1 MKNSFNIGEEYNYK
15 DSYNKMNK
23 NALNT
28 FPSKY
33 TYLLSVRNSKN
44 KLNRKIYKQFSYKLF
59 EYNQKLRQNSVK
71 NLQLQIDQFKIKY
84 SNANDNLNKNKL
96 TPISIGHYLNS
107 KNIKKKTPNDNIP
120 LLTKCF
126 SFRNKTLNNNSHHH
140 KLIIKNS
147 STRNQYNHLDIG
159 LVPLKTKKE
168 ITKSKSNIKNYCLSD
183 EDFKVDNN
191 NLKYKQYNKQKFKK
205 DKNINFNNIA
215 NKYNN
220 NNTEDNYSD
229 CESIKGLI
237 IEIKQKI
244 SENRYKVNK
253 TFNDFDKQ
261 ILQDQY
267 LIERFYEM
275 KKNSPNKNNKNSY
288 FRKKYKKD

>member
-1 MKNSFNIGEEYNYK
+1 MAEEYK
-15 DSYNKMNK
+15 DRLLNNKMNINK
-23 NALNT
+23 NSLKT
-28 FPSKY
+28 IPSKH
-33 TYLLSVRNSKN
+33 TYLLSVRNNKN

-71 NLQLQIDQFKIKY
+71 NLQFQINQFKIEY
-84 SNANDNLNKNKL
+84 NN
-96 TPISIGHYLNS
+96 TNS
-107 KNIKKKTPNDNIP
+107 KLNINKPEAITIEHYSSSKNRKMKTPNNNMP
-120 LLTKCF
+120 LLSKCF
-126 SFRNKTLNNNSHHH
+126 SFRNKTLNSSRHQH
-140 KLIIKNS
+140 KLIIKNHS
-147 STRNQYNHLDIG
+147 SRNHHNHLDIG

-168 ITKSKSNIKNYCLSD
+168 ITQSKSNFKKYYLSD

-191 NLKYKQYNKQKFKK
+191 NLKYKLDSKQKSKK
-205 DKNINFNNIA
+205 DKNINAINTT

-220 NNTEDNYSD
+220 NKTEDNYSD
-229 CESIKGLI
+229 CESLKGLI

-244 SENRYKVNK
+244 TENRYKVNK

-275 KKNSPNKNNKNSY
+275 KNHSTNKNKKNKKNF

>member
-1 MKNSFNIGEEYNYK
+1 MNINKNS
-15 DSYNKMNK
+15 S
-23 NALNT
+23 NAN
-28 FPSKY
+28 PSKHN
-33 TYLLSVRNSKN
+33 YLFSLRNSKN

-59 EYNQKLRQNSVK
+59 EYNQKLRENSVK
-71 NLQLQIDQFKIKY
+71 NLQLQISQFKIKY
-84 SNANDNLNKNKL
+84 NNTKDTLNVNKPPYI
-96 TPISIGHYLNS
+96 TIDQYSSS
-107 KNIKKKTPNDNIP
+107 KNRKMKTPNDNMP

-126 SFRNKTLNNNSHHH
+126 SFRIKTLSNSHHH

-147 STRNQYNHLDIG
+147 STRNHFNHLDLG
-159 LVPLKTKKE
+159 LVPLKSKKE
-168 ITKSKSNIKNYCLSD
+168 ITQSKSNIKKYYLSD

-191 NLKYKQYNKQKFKK
+191 NLKYKLDNKHKSKK
-205 DKNINFNNIA
+205 DKNINTNNA
-215 NKYNN
+215 TNKYNN
-220 NNTEDNYSD
+220 NKTEDNYSD
-229 CESIKGLI
+229 CESLKGLI

-244 SENRYKVNK
+244 TENRYKVNK

-275 KKNSPNKNNKNSY
+275 KKNSPNKYNKNKKNY

>member
-1 MKNSFNIGEEYNYK
+1 MNIQKNTL
-15 DSYNKMNK
+15 
-23 NALNT
+23 NAI
-28 FPSKY
+28 PSKH
-33 TYLLSVRNSKN
+33 TYLLSIRNNKN

-71 NLQLQIDQFKIKY
+71 NLQLQINQFKVKY
-84 SNANDNLNKNKL
+84 NNNTSSKLNINRPSAITIEHYSSSKKRKMKTSNDK
-96 TPISIGHYLNS
+96 
-107 KNIKKKTPNDNIP
+107 IP
-120 LLTKCF
+120 LLTKIF
-126 SFRNKTLNNNSHHH
+126 SFRNKTINSSNHHH
-140 KLIIKNS
+140 KLIIKNP
-147 STRNQYNHLDIG
+147 STRNHYNHLDIG

-168 ITKSKSNIKNYCLSD
+168 ITQSKTNLKKYCLSD
-183 EDFKVDNN
+183 EEFKADNN
-191 NLKYKQYNKQKFKK
+191 NFKYKLDSKNKSKK
-205 DKNINFNNIA
+205 DKNFNANNTT

-229 CESIKGLI
+229 CESLKGLI

-244 SENRYKVNK
+244 TENRYKVNK

-275 KKNSPNKNNKNSY
+275 KKNSPLKNKKNF
-288 FRKKYKKD
+288 FRKQFKKE